1 MSIFWF
7 LPTHGDGHDLGAA
20 GARPASLEYMKRIAQ
35 TVDRLGYYGV
45 LIPTGRF
52 CEDSWV
58 VASSLVPWTENLR
71 YLIAIR
77 PGVISPTF
85 AARMTATLD
94 RYSNGRLL
102 INFVTGADVDEAHGD
117 GVFLEHDQ
125 RYEVTDE
132 FLHIWKNTLKDA
144 SRNNFFSEE
153 GVSHKGRH
161 LHVENA
167 KIFYPPVQ
175 QPHPPVYFGGS
186 SLAAHDIA
194 ADHVD
199 VYLTWGEPPAA
210 VAEKIRQVK
219 EKAENKGRTL
229 RFGIRLH
236 TIVRKTSDQA
246 WTDAHALIAHLSD
259 EVIATTQ
266 RAIARHD
273 SVGQQRM
280 TALHGGKRDNLEVS
294 PNLWAGIGLVRNGA
308 GTALVGDPQTVADRI
323 HEYADLGI
331 DSFIFSG
338 YPHLE
343 EAERFAELVFPLLRP
358 HLLQNN

>member
-7 LPTHGDGHDLGAA
+7 LPTHGDGHDLAGAG
-20 GARPASLEYMKRIAQ
+20 GARPASFSYMKEIARS
-35 TVDRLGYYGV
+35 VDRLGYYGV

-58 VASSLVPWTENLR
+58 VASTLVSHTEKLR

-94 RYSNGRLL
+94 RYSEGRLL
-102 INFVTGADVDEAHGD
+102 INFVTGADPDEAHGD
-117 GVFLEHDQ
+117 GVFLDHDQ

-132 FLHIWKNTLKDA
+132 FLHIWKNTLSGA
-144 SRNNFFSEE
+144 S
-153 GVSHKGRH
+153 VSHQGKH

-167 KIFYPPVQ
+167 RLIYPPLQ

-186 SLAAHDIA
+186 SLAAQEIA

-210 VAEKIRQVK
+210 VREKISQVR
-219 EKAENKGRTL
+219 EKAARKGRTL

-236 TIVRKTSDQA
+236 AIVRDTNDQA
-246 WTDAHALIAHLSD
+246 WADANALIAHLSD
-259 EVIATTQ
+259 DTIATMQ
-266 RAIARHD
+266 RAFARLD

-280 TALHGGKRDNLEVS
+280 TALHGGKRDRLEVS

-308 GTALVGDPQTVADRI
+308 GTALVGDPHTVAARI

-343 EAERFAELVFPLLRP
+343 EAERFARLVFPLLRP
-358 HLLQNN
+358 HLLQP